1 MMGFGG
7 ELVLFT
13 GLGFV
18 VLGPKRMN
26 ELLARIAKLK
36 AEFDKTTRALKS
48 ELTASVEGEATT
60 GEQRPL

>member
-7 ELVLFT
+7 EIVLFA

-26 ELLARIAKLK
+26 ELLAYIAKAK
-36 AEFDKTTRALKS
+36 AQFDQATREIKS
-48 ELTASVEGEATT
+48 ELTASVEDASAT
-60 GEQRPL
+60 GEQQSS